1 MFLTKNHKV
10 YKFKLLLSRS
20 DKNNNDLLKYY
31 KYITKTNDINYF
43 LNPNESDF
51 IILYDYNENYNKKI
65 HICIQENIVK
75 QNIIKTIKDI
85 KIYKDLGSYTG
96 TQININDF
104 IDKKE
109 LKIYN
114 RKTKKYI
121 KNIRICK
128 NYENKDNVYDIT
140 QYNKKIYESFDENN
154 IYLKGLYDELDIENI
169 LENDR
174 NEDILENK
182 IRMRKYRN
190 FYANRKYTDIIHDY
204 VLQQI
209 RNCNIINII
218 LKNFCKEHYIEHVD
232 IIFKNGGCIF
242 DTITIIIDE
251 TKEPKESNNRKITF
265 YKNFYDFY
273 KIRDSNKNYKILKE
287 DEFVLIEE
295 LDTIQDITKP
305 IENKKTSDD
314 IIREKDA
321 EIDKLKREIQELKKF
336 YINS

>member
-10 YKFKLLLSRS
+10 YKFKLILSRI
-20 DKNNNDLLKYY
+20 DNNNNNLLKYY

-43 LNPNESDF
+43 LNESDF

-109 LKIYN
+109 LKIYD
-114 RKTKKYI
+114 RKTKEYI
-121 KNIRICK
+121 KDIRICK
-128 NYENKDNVYDIT
+128 NYENKDNVYNIT
-140 QYNKKIYESFDENN
+140 QYNRKIYESFDENN
-154 IYLKGLYDELDIENI
+154 MYLKGLYDELNIENI
-169 LENDR
+169 LENDK
-174 NEDILENK
+174 NEDIIENK
-182 IRMRKYRN
+182 IRMCKYRN
-190 FYANRKYTDIIHDY
+190 FYTDREYTDIIHDF

-242 DTITIIIDE
+242 DSITIIIDE
-251 TKEPKESNNRKITF
+251 TKESNNRKITF

-295 LDTIQDITKP
+295 LDTTQDITKP
-305 IENKKTSDD
+305 IEIIKTSED
-314 IIREKDA
+314 IIKEKDT
-321 EIDKLKREIQELKKF
+321 EIDKLKKEILEFKKF